1 MGQRASV
8 IVINEKDNVATALES
23 LEAGS
28 SVPVKIGDRTEMVK
42 LISYVPKG
50 HKFALT
56 EMDTGAAVIKYGEP
70 IGESLTKV
78 VRGEHI
84 HVHNM
89 ASRPRGGTK

>member
-1 MGQRASV
+1 MGHRASV
-8 IVINEKDNVATALES
+8 IVINEKDNVATALEA

-28 SVPVKIGDRTEMVK
+28 SVPVRIGDRTEIIK
-42 LISYVPKG
+42 LISSIPEG

-56 EMDTGAAVIKYGEP
+56 EMDPGTAVIKYGEP

-78 VRGEHI
+78 ARGEHI

-89 ASRPRGGTK
+89 ASRPKGGTK